1 MKHRKKRR
9 GSDFILYVFIRLLIA
24 PPGWCYRIMA
34 LPIISLIS
42 SGWLTER
49 LSIIQRIRNNL
60 GIVFPEMDR
69 KKKKDLLKKVL
80 WQTVIST
87 YESGHLYRAA
97 WLKKV
102 VTVEG
107 LAYLDEALKQKK
119 GVVVLSAHLG
129 SFTLILAYLRMYG
142 YPIRNIGRDPD
153 NPYLARYFEKVRRK
167 AKIVHIPKN
176 PLTVSTRESLR
187 WLKEGNILSL
197 PADQHTSHGIAVP
210 FFNHNVRT
218 PTGPVVFARRL
229 DCAVLPVSIVRRD
242 KKHVI
247 RIEPPFNLV
256 RTDNPEEDIRQN
268 TILFNQVIERWVRS
282 DPDQWF
288 GWFTRRF
295 RGL

>member
-1 MKHRKKRR
+1 MKKKRKKKVI
-9 GSDFILYVFIRLLIA
+9 DFIAYVFIRLLIA
-24 PPGWCYRIMA
+24 PPGWCYRILA

-42 SGWLTER
+42 SDWLAKR
-49 LSIIQRIRNNL
+49 LGIIQRIRNNF

-69 KKKKDLLKKVL
+69 RGKKSLLQKIL
-80 WQTVIST
+80 WQTAIST
-87 YESGHLYRAA
+87 YESGHLYRRA

-102 VTVEG
+102 VKVEG
-107 LAYLDEALKQKK
+107 LECLDETLGKKK

-129 SFTLILAYLRMYG
+129 SFTLILAYLRMCG

-153 NPYLARYFEKVRRK
+153 NPYLAQYFEKVRRK
-167 AKIVHIPKN
+167 AKVVHIPKN

-210 FFNHNVRT
+210 FFRHNVGT
-218 PTGPVVFARRL
+218 PTGPAVFAQRL
-229 DCAVLPVSIVRRD
+229 SCAVLPISIVRRGT
-242 KKHVI
+242 KHVI
-247 RIEPPFNLV
+247 RIEPPLNLV
-256 RTDNPEEDIRQN
+256 RTDNSEEDIRQN
-268 TILFNQVIERWVRS
+268 TILFNQIIERWVRS

-295 RGL
+295 R